1 MNVEIRLKEKVRE
14 KFRDCGKGF
23 HNFQH
28 TRELVEATRKIC
40 EKEDVSDQDR
50 ENIIL
55 AGWLH
60 DIGAVERYDNHV
72 ERGVEKAGKIL
83 EDLGLDEERIEK
95 IQKLIVAT
103 DPEKE
108 PDNLLEEIMQDSD
121 AAFLARE
128 DYFEKLEGMWREF
141 AEQGIFDGTLEDFFQ
156 DSISYIDIEHHTEA
170 ARKLFDEERKENL
183 RKLRE
188 KVS

>member
-1 MNVEIRLKEKVRE
+1 MDLETRLKEKVRE
-14 KFRDCGKGF
+14 EFQDCDNGF

-28 TRELVEATRKIC
+28 TGDFVEAAKKIC
-40 EKEDVSDQDR
+40 DREDVADKDR
-50 ENIIL
+50 ENVIL

-60 DIGAVERYDNHV
+60 DIGAVENYEGHV
-72 ERGVEKAGKIL
+72 DRGAKKAGKIL
-83 EDLGLDEERIEK
+83 EELGLEEERIEK
-95 IQKLIVAT
+95 IQKLIGAT
-103 DPEKE
+103 YPQKE
-108 PDNLLEEIMQDSD
+108 PQNLLEEIMQDSD
-121 AAFLARE
+121 AAFLARD

-141 AEQGIFDGTLEDFFQ
+141 AEQGIFDGDLEDFFR
-156 DSISYIDIEHHTEA
+156 DSISYIDIEYHTDA